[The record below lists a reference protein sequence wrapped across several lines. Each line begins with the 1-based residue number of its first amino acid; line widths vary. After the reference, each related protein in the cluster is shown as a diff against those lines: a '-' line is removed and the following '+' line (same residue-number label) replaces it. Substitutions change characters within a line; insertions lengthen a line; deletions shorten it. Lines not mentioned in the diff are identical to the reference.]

1 VRTALIDG
9 DLFLYQAA
17 SANEQSIQWDAD
29 TWTLSASFEAART
42 NFDSFVDH
50 IAKELECEKVV
61 VALSNYDQPWRKQ
74 VMPDYKRSRG
84 ETRKPLCWK
93 PLREY
98 IHETRK
104 VYERPSLEGDDVLGI
119 LATSKLIIE
128 GDKIVVSQD
137 KDMKTLPGLHLDDRR
152 ARQAMA
158 AKTAKTY
165 LDCVRVIAPHEADY
179 NHLLQTLT
187 GDSTDGY
194 PGCPGIGPKKAAVIL
209 EPHLSRDPDGLITY
223 LHGAGAWQA
232 IVETYAKKKL
242 GPEVALMN
250 ARVARICRYTDYN
263 FQMKE
268 VRLWNPPVA
277 TTPAP

>member
-29 TWTLSASFEAART
+29 TWTLTASFDAART

-50 IAKELECEKVV
+50 IAEQLECDKVV
-61 VALSNYDQPWRKQ
+61 VALSNYEQPWRKQ

-93 PLREY
+93 ALREY
-98 IHETRK
+98 IAETRK
-104 VYERPSLEGDDVLGI
+104 VYERPTLEGDDVLGI

-137 KDMKTLPGLHLDDRR
+137 KDMKTIPGLHLDDRK
-152 ARQAMA
+152 ARQKMA
-158 AKTAKTY
+158 AKEAKTY
-165 LDCVRVIAPHEADY
+165 LDCVRIISEPEADY
-179 NHLLQTLT
+179 NHLTQTLT

-209 EPHLSRDPDGLITY
+209 APFFVEGVLD
-223 LHGAGAWQA
+223 AKGAWAA
-232 IVETYAKKKL
+232 IVETYAKKQL
-242 GPEVALMN
+242 GAEVALMN
-250 ARVARICRYTDYN
+250 ARVARICRYSDYD
-263 FQMKE
+263 FQKKE
-268 VRLWNPPVA
+268 VRLWQ
-277 TTPAP
+277 PAP

>member
-1 VRTALIDG
+1 MRTALIDG

-17 SANEQSIQWDAD
+17 SANEQSIQWDQD
-29 TWTLSASFEAART
+29 TWTLTASFDAART

-50 IAKELECEKVV
+50 IVEQLECDKAVI
-61 VALSNYDQPWRKQ
+61 ALSNYDEPWRKK

-84 ETRKPLCWK
+84 DTRKPLCWK
-93 PLREY
+93 ALREY

-137 KDMKTLPGLHLDDRR
+137 KDMQTLPGLHLNDRK
-152 ARQAMA
+152 ARERMT

-179 NHLLQTLT
+179 NHMLQTLT

-209 EPHLSRDPDGLITY
+209 APFFTPEAFDA
-223 LHGAGAWQA
+223 AGAWKA

-242 GPEVALMN
+242 GEEVALMN

-263 FQMKE
+263 FQTKE
-268 VRLWNPPVA
+268 VRLWSPTIQA
-277 TTPAP
+277 